1 VKKPLNSS
9 VYIKKV
15 MKIIQIKDKKFKK
28 FISSIEIDQAISD
41 VAEQINRDYKNDTP
55 VLLIT
60 LNGAILFG
68 SDLLKKLTIDC
79 TISCIKVSSYAGIES
94 TESMNSL
101 IGINEDLTGKRVII
115 VEDIV
120 DTGNTYEHIVNQLES
135 QNVQDVRIA
144 TMTFKPEAY
153 KKDLPIHYVG
163 LSIPRLFVV
172 GRGLDYDGLGRNL
185 NDIYQ
190 LAE

>member
-1 VKKPLNSS
+1 
-9 VYIKKV
+9 

-28 FISSIEIDQAISD
+28 FISSDEIDLAITN
-41 VAEQINRDYKNDTP
+41 VANQINQDYKNDTP

-94 TESMNSL
+94 TDNMSCL
-101 IGINEDLTGKRVII
+101 IGINEDLTDKRII
-115 VEDIV
+115 IIEDIV
-120 DTGNTYEHIVNQLES
+120 DTGNTYEHIVSELVS
-135 QNVQDVRIA
+135 QNVKEIRIA

-153 KKDLPIHYVG
+153 KKDLPVHYIG
-163 LSIPRLFVV
+163 ISIPRLFVV

>member
-1 VKKPLNSS
+1 
-9 VYIKKV
+9 

-94 TESMNSL
+94 TESMNCL
-101 IGINEDLTGKRVII
+101 IGLNEDLTGKRVII

-135 QNVQDVRIA
+135 QNVKDVRIA

>member
-1 VKKPLNSS
+1 
-9 VYIKKV
+9 

-28 FISSIEIDQAISD
+28 FISSDEIDLAITN
-41 VAEQINRDYKNDTP
+41 VANQINQDYKNDTP

-94 TESMNSL
+94 TDNINCL
-101 IGINEDLTGKRVII
+101 IGINEDLTDKRII
-115 VEDIV
+115 IIEDIV
-120 DTGNTYEHIVNQLES
+120 DTGNTYEHIVSELES
-135 QNVQDVRIA
+135 QNVKDIRIA

-153 KKDLPIHYVG
+153 KKDLPVHYFG
-163 LSIPRLFVV
+163 ISIPRLFVV

-185 NDIYQ
+185 TDIYQ

>member
-1 VKKPLNSS
+1 
-9 VYIKKV
+9 

-28 FISSIEIDQAISD
+28 FISSDEIDLAITN
-41 VAEQINRDYKNDTP
+41 VATQINQDYKNDTP

-94 TESMNSL
+94 SDNINCL
-101 IGINEDLTGKRVII
+101 IGLNEDLTDKRVII
-115 VEDIV
+115 IEDIV
-120 DTGNTYEHIVNQLES
+120 DTGNTYEHIVSELES
-135 QNVQDVRIA
+135 QNVKDIRIA

-153 KKDLPIHYVG
+153 KKDLPVHYIG
-163 LSIPRLFVV
+163 ISIPRLFVV

>member
-1 VKKPLNSS
+1 
-9 VYIKKV
+9 

-79 TISCIKVSSYAGIES
+79 TISCIKISSYAGIES
-94 TESMNSL
+94 TKSMNCL
-101 IGINEDLTGKRVII
+101 IGLNEDLTGKRVII

-135 QNVQDVRIA
+135 QNVKDVRIA

>member
-1 VKKPLNSS
+1 
-9 VYIKKV
+9 

-79 TISCIKVSSYAGIES
+79 TISCIKISSYAGIES
-94 TESMNSL
+94 TESMNCL
-101 IGINEDLTGKRVII
+101 IGLNEDLTGKRVII

-135 QNVQDVRIA
+135 QNVKDVRIA

>member
-1 VKKPLNSS
+1 
-9 VYIKKV
+9 

-28 FISSIEIDQAISD
+28 FISSDEIDLAITN
-41 VAEQINRDYKNDTP
+41 VANQINQDYKNDTP

-94 TESMNSL
+94 TDNMNCL
-101 IGINEDLTGKRVII
+101 IGINEDLTDKRII
-115 VEDIV
+115 IIEDIV
-120 DTGNTYEHIVNQLES
+120 DTGNTYEHIVSELVS
-135 QNVQDVRIA
+135 QNVKEIRIA

-153 KKDLPIHYVG
+153 KKDLPVHYIG
-163 LSIPRLFVV
+163 ISIPRLFVV

>member
-1 VKKPLNSS
+1 
-9 VYIKKV
+9 